1 MKGYMVVFF
10 TQQNR
15 RYIGKMFGEGIAD
28 AAKEMLLQLP
38 KTGAWMG
45 AIYVC
50 LGIFRF

>member
-1 MKGYMVVFF
+1 MVVFF

-15 RYIGKMFGEGIAD
+15 RYEGKIFGEGIVD

-38 KTGAWMG
+38 KIGAWMG
-45 AIYVC
+45 TIYVC